1 MVNSQSIEEW
11 LKRKGSAM
19 SKFIIKRKS
28 NAKLNNPILIE
39 GLPGTG
45 NVARIA
51 VDYLIENL
59 KAKEIMEIYSYSF
72 PNSVFVT
79 EENTVKL
86 PSIKIYVYK
95 NKKRDLLLLIGDIQP
110 LNEIDSYKLAE
121 KILSIAKSLGV
132 KEVITLGGIGL
143 DAVPSSP
150 KVHAVV
156 TNKRYLKKLKGKVI
170 LDGDKT
176 FGFIV
181 GAAGL
186 LLGRGD
192 LRGFNGIAL
201 LGETYA
207 HPTHFGFKS
216 SLEVLK
222 VLSNYLN
229 VDFSLKG
236 LEKEVRAMDGKAKRS
251 KKAKKDIQ
259 KVMRTFE
266 GERLRYIG

>member
-1 MVNSQSIEEW
+1 VDSQSIGEW
-11 LKRKGSAM
+11 LKKKMRSM
-19 SKFIIKRKS
+19 SKFIINRKS
-28 NAKLNNPILIE
+28 RVKLKNPILIE

-45 NVARIA
+45 NVARLA
-51 VDYLIENL
+51 VDYLIETL
-59 KAKEIMEIYSYSF
+59 KAKKLMEVYSYSF

-86 PSIKIYVYK
+86 PSIKIYFCK

-110 LNEIDSYKLAE
+110 LNEEDSYELVE
-121 KILSIAKSLGV
+121 KILSIAKKLGV
-132 KEVITLGGIGL
+132 KDIITLGGIGL
-143 DAVPSSP
+143 DAVPSRP

-156 TNKRYLKKLKGKVI
+156 TDKRYLKKLRGKVI

-176 FGFIV
+176 FGFII

-186 LLGRGD
+186 LLGLGE
-192 LRGFNGIAL
+192 LSGFKGVAF

-207 HPTHFGFKS
+207 HPTHFGVKS

-222 VLSNYLN
+222 ALSKYLDI
-229 VDFSLKG
+229 DFSLKK
-236 LEKEVRAMDGKAKRS
+236 LEKEVKEIDGKVKKSKRAKR
-251 KKAKKDIQ
+251 DIQ
-259 KVMRTFE
+259 KVMRSFE